1 VLGPSPTL
9 RLMELG
15 ALDRATTDFS
25 DAPAGRA
32 AALATLERALTAPG
46 LADRMELT
54 VWSPTFDTYRVAAVD
69 GSVLFRRVEVNGR
82 WRFDELEVTGRN
94 PLADQ
99 ATDRFL
105 GLDTERQQRLPR
117 PSR

>member
-1 VLGPSPTL
+1 
-9 RLMELG
+9 MELG

-54 VWSPTFDTYRVAAVD
+54 VWSPTL
-69 GSVLFRRVEVNGR
+69 SLIHI
-82 WRFDELEVTGRN
+82 
-94 PLADQ
+94 
-99 ATDRFL
+99 
-105 GLDTERQQRLPR
+105 
-117 PSR
+117 